1 MTPKAIM
8 IFAAGRGTRMGAL
21 TKDRP
26 KPLIEVGGRALI
38 DHALDL
44 TRDPSVAP
52 LNCVANLHYHGD
64 LLRQHLEGSG
74 VVLSDESDMLRE
86 TGGGLK
92 KALPLLGEGPV
103 FTLNSD
109 AVWDGP
115 NPLKTLVNGWDE
127 DRMDGLLLLIPRENA
142 LGHKGLGDFFIDE
155 EGRLGRGAGLVY
167 SGAQIIRTDG
177 LSAIQDPV
185 FSLNRLWDDM
195 LRKGTLFGAVQ
206 SGRWCDVGQPESLP
220 LAEALL
226 RGSDVH

>member
-21 TKDRP
+21 TKGRP

-44 TRDPSVAP
+44 TRDPAVAP

-64 LLRQHLEGSG
+64 LLRHHLAGSG

-115 NPLKTLVNGWDE
+115 NPLRTLVNGWDG

-142 LGHKGLGDFFIDE
+142 LGHKGLGDFLVDE
-155 EGRLGRGAGLVY
+155 EGRLGRGTGLVY

-177 LSAIQDPV
+177 LSTIQDPV

-195 LRKGTLFGAVQ
+195 LRKDTLYGAVH

>member
-8 IFAAGRGTRMGAL
+8 IFAAGRGTRMGTL

-38 DHALDL
+38 DHALAL
-44 TRDPSVAP
+44 TRDQAVAP

-64 LLRQHLEGSG
+64 LLRHHLTGTEI
-74 VVLSDESDMLRE
+74 VLSDEADVLRE

-115 NPLKTLVNGWDE
+115 NPLKSLAKGWDE
-127 DRMDGLLLLIPRENA
+127 GRMDGLLLLIPREYA
-142 LGHKGLGDFFIDE
+142 MGHKGQGDFLMDQ
-155 EGRLGRGAGLVY
+155 EGRLSRGAGLVY

-177 LSAIQDPV
+177 LSTIQDPV

-195 LRKGTLFGAVQ
+195 LKRGTLYGTVHR
-206 SGRWCDVGQPESLP
+206 GRWCDVGQPESLP

-226 RGSDVH
+226 RGSDVL

>member
-44 TRDPSVAP
+44 TRDPAVAH
-52 LNCVANLHYHGD
+52 LNCVANLHYLGD
-64 LLRQHLEGSG
+64 LLRHHLAGSG

-115 NPLKTLVNGWDE
+115 NPLRTLVNGWDD

-142 LGHKGLGDFFIDE
+142 LGHKGLGDFLVDE
-155 EGRLGRGAGLVY
+155 EGRLSRGAGLVY

-177 LSAIQDPV
+177 LSTIQDPV

-195 LRKGTLFGAVQ
+195 LRKGTLYGAVH